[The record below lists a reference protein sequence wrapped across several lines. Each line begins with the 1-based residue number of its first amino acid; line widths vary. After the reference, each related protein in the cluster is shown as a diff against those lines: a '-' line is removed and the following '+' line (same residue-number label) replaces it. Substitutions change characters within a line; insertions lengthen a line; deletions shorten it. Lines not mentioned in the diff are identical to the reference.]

1 MYMHVCVYVCICT
14 SLIHNRLQ
22 LRAMKL
28 QRPKLVDTTENGH
41 YTRYLDACWDSEA
54 SATTVARN
62 SGWHLD
68 DKVKQSQAN
77 GLLHDPWTMQGLA
90 LPGTW

>member
-1 MYMHVCVYVCICT
+1 MDT
-14 SLIHNRLQ
+14 IHATWTLVGT
-22 LRAMKL
+22 
-28 QRPKLVDTTENGH
+28 PKN
-41 YTRYLDACWDSEA
+41 SEA